1 MAHGC
6 DTLFY
11 AMKMK
16 SVMFAAA
23 AVSVGVAFAEPKG
36 EVVFQCDFDGF
47 ALADNVGTNGLP
59 KGWREQEW
67 ADKNVVYGY
76 ETGCGGKG
84 AALKIDVRG
93 LVGGQLQVFSGP
105 WEQWQNSWYRLT
117 FKAKGFDHTGRVN
130 VMPRRY
136 YYPWSALGWP
146 GVGFRPEN
154 EWKEYSCVKLA
165 KHDIQRD
172 FGVMIS
178 TGDIGCFLIDDI
190 KVEKFAENPEAPK
203 PVVRNPL
210 VKGNLVP
217 QGSFE
222 GDQTDF
228 FIVEGCRNSSDIR
241 GVWNE
246 RHLERA
252 EGGACGRHC
261 LKIAPLKYTDFDGKE
276 KWAQAAVKSVPIK
289 VAPGVKYRLSGWV
302 KAGDCEGEAHVGIGI
317 SGGKGF
323 KGAGA
328 DAVFAKGKTR
338 NPKEQAKKPGEWV
351 FVTCVTPVIP
361 EGVGSVTVNFNA
373 PAPVAAYLDGLDFR
387 AVDENDR
394 EESVPAAPY
403 EFALSFRTAKWS
415 DPKIAT
421 WGDDLPLTVGVFAS
435 KDAKEG
441 VKIPAM
447 LRVTDYFGRVMEK
460 KLTLVAGEEEDLDFD
475 PKANGVLRVELV
487 ADDSA
492 QAKTLEKVYA
502 RLPEPRRTGEES
514 GFGTHMRICPGII
527 DYCAAIGIKWQRL
540 HDCSNICKM
549 KWANQK
555 KGEYLWGDEQI
566 DYLRAKGISILAMP
580 DYPAEWIKTY
590 SDGGVD
596 ASGLKREKRVEYD
609 KAEYGKWCEELAKH
623 YRGRISHYEI
633 WNEPYI
639 RYFFGGTPEEFGPI
653 WLEGARGV
661 RRGNPDA
668 KVVGFCTE
676 LCSPQFMAPSVDAI
690 PAKDKPDV
698 HSVHYYYNQIP
709 GDGDMTYERLFQ
721 NMRDVFK
728 DKFADS
734 GEIWNTEG
742 NMALSNSFYT
752 RRNIP
757 REENDRAVA
766 FGTRGWAE
774 TIAGGISKIFL
785 YTTHNTDNV
794 DVGGLM
800 TLIDY
805 DRSVNP
811 EAAATATTAYFIDGL
826 RPVKTEKCIAGAK
839 ICAFA
844 GDGRLAC
851 LIWDDILVRGKP
863 AFDTDAMPRGF
874 FGGRKYRVYDAMG
887 NEIDG
892 VRELGSV
899 PFFVT
904 ADNEDVA
911 ALTAALKGAFGAGE
925 DM

>member
-1 MAHGC
+1 MKIE
-6 DTLFY
+6 LF
-11 AMKMK
+11 
-16 SVMFAAA
+16 
-23 AVSVGVAFAEPKG
+23 AVVAVLSAGLLLAEPKG
-36 EVVFQCDFDGF
+36 EVVFKCDFDEF
-47 ALADNVGTNGLP
+47 AFADNVGTNGLP

-76 ETGCGGKG
+76 EPGYGGKG
-84 AALKIDVRG
+84 SALKIDVRG

-105 WEQWQNSWYRLT
+105 WEQWQGSWYRLT

-146 GVGFRPEN
+146 SVGFRPEN

-165 KHDIQRD
+165 KQDIQRD
-172 FGVMIS
+172 FGVMIA

-190 KVEKFAENPEAPK
+190 KVEKFAENPEVPK
-203 PVVRNPL
+203 PVVRNQL

-222 GDQTDF
+222 SDQTDF
-228 FIVEGCRNSSDIR
+228 FIVEGSRSSSDIR

-252 EGGACGRHC
+252 TDGICGRHC
-261 LKIAPLKYTDFDGKE
+261 LRIAPLKYTDFDGKE
-276 KWAQAAVKSVPIK
+276 KWAQAVVKSVPIK

-302 KAGDCEGEAHVGIGI
+302 RTDDCEGEARVGIGI
-317 SGGKGF
+317 SGAKGF

-328 DAVFAKGKTR
+328 GAVFTKGKTR
-338 NPKEQAKKPGEWV
+338 NPKEQTKARKPGEWV
-351 FVTCVTPVIP
+351 FVTCVTPEIP
-361 EGVGSVTVNFNA
+361 EGLGSVTVNFNV
-373 PAPVAAYLDGLDFR
+373 PSHVAACLDGLDFR

-403 EFALSFRTAKWS
+403 EFALSFRTGKWS

-441 VKIPAM
+441 VKIPAT
-447 LRVTDYFGRVMEK
+447 LRVTDYFGRITEK
-460 KLTLVAGEEEDLDFD
+460 KLVLVAGEEEELDFD
-475 PKANGVLRVELV
+475 PKANGVLRVELT
-487 ADDSA
+487 ADDPA
-492 QAKTLEKVYA
+492 QAVRIEKVYA
-502 RLPEPRRTGEES
+502 RLPEPRKTGVES
-514 GFGTHMRICPGII
+514 AFGTHMRICPGII

-549 KWANQK
+549 KWANQNE
-555 KGEYLWGDEQI
+555 GEYRWGDEQI
-566 DYLRAKGISILAMP
+566 DYLRAKGFSILAMP

-596 ASGLKREKRVEYD
+596 ASGLKREKRVTYNRE
-609 KAEYGKWCEELAKH
+609 AYGRWCEELARH
-623 YRGRISHYEI
+623 YRGKISHFEV

-653 WLEGARGV
+653 WLEGARGI

-676 LCSPQFMAPSVDAI
+676 LCSPQFMTPSIDTI
-690 PAKDKPDV
+690 PAKDKPDI
-698 HSVHYYYNQIP
+698 HSVHYYYNQVP

-752 RRNIP
+752 RRNISK
-757 REENDRAVA
+757 EENDRAVA

-774 TIAGGISKIFL
+774 TIAGGISKVFI
-785 YTTHNTDNV
+785 YTMHNTDNV
-794 DVGGLM
+794 NVGGLM

-826 RPVKTEKCIAGAK
+826 KPMKVTERIKGVKTCV
-839 ICAFA
+839 FA
-844 GDGRLAC
+844 GDGRLSC
-851 LIWDDILVRGKP
+851 LVWDDILERGHLKLDFN
-863 AFDTDAMPRGF
+863 ALPRGF
-874 FGGRKYRVYDAMG
+874 FGRTYRAYDAMG

-892 VRELGSV
+892 VHELGSI

-904 ADNEDVA
+904 AKNEDVA
-911 ALTAALKGAFGAGE
+911 ALIAALKGVVK
-925 DM
+925 